1 MHIPFLMS
9 LSVILLGYFLKR
21 IGFLEADHSSLL
33 SKIVMNITFPAQI
46 LVTIS
51 SSPLSRDL
59 LMLPWISM
67 VPAMIGLGT
76 GLLIFKKLP
85 PQTKGLMLMGTMGLN
100 IGLFAFPILQGLF
113 GDLGVQ
119 VAALVDIGNA
129 FVIFGIAY
137 MVGDRFS
144 PDGAGHKRGLA
155 GTVKVFVKSVP
166 LMSYALG
173 LSINLAGWSLPLQLQ
188 SWLSIIGRANQ
199 FLVLLVLGLVLSFD
213 WRHHFK
219 SGIPALLILRYILG
233 ISMGI
238 LLWFFLPV
246 DILIRKI
253 AFLCLIL
260 PTGFA
265 IVPYSMEFGYDRDSA
280 GAIVNI
286 TLLISFFMMWGLTII
301 L

>member
-1 MHIPFLMS
+1 MS

-21 IGFLEADHSSLL
+21 IGFLEADHSRLL

-51 SSPLSRDL
+51 TAPLRAEL
-59 LMLPWISM
+59 FILPWI
-67 VPAMIGLGT
+67 PFFTAILGFTLGLM
-76 GLLIFKKLP
+76 LFRKLP
-85 PQTKGLMLMGTMGLN
+85 SDTKGLMLMATMGLN

-119 VAALVDIGNA
+119 VASMVDLGNA
-129 FVIFGIAY
+129 FVIFGLAY
-137 MVGDRFS
+137 MVGDHYS
-144 PDGAGHKRGLA
+144 PDGSKHKRGIL

-166 LMSYALG
+166 LMTYAVAIA
-173 LSINLAGWSLPLQLQ
+173 INLAGWALPAHLA
-188 SWLSIIGRANQ
+188 SWLGIMGRANQ

-213 WRHHFK
+213 WRHHMK
-219 SGIPALLILRYILG
+219 SGLIPLILLRYTLG
-233 ISMGI
+233 ISMG
-238 LLWFFLPV
+238 LLVWFFLPV

-253 AFLCLIL
+253 TFLCLIL

-265 IVPYSMEFGYDRDSA
+265 IVPYSLEFGYDRDSA
-280 GAIVNI
+280 GAVMNI
-286 TLLISFFMMWGLTII
+286 TLIISFFLMWGFAII